1 MKFKQSENQGTA
13 GQGLLLNYG
22 GLGVWAWVMCT
33 IQAHAQG
40 ILQMVVDPSFG
51 NGLLLKFSLGCS
63 HPTVPSVSMV
73 LWVNVPLTTL
83 SV

>member
-1 MKFKQSENQGTA
+1 
-13 GQGLLLNYG
+13 
-22 GLGVWAWVMCT
+22 MCT
-33 IQAHAQG
+33 VQAHTQG